1 MRPLYECVKEEKSE
15 ADKMFEELGYIEHF
29 KYAENEGYIDTETYR
44 TDSSRCMGKS
54 IIFQY
59 VDRRILMPHVINMQ
73 ELKAINQKCKELG
86 WLDE

>member
-1 MRPLYECVKEEKSE
+1 MSE

-29 KYAENEGYIDTETYR
+29 NYTENEGYVDTEIYR
-44 TDSSRCMGKS
+44 TDISHCMGKS

-59 VDRRILMPHVINMQ
+59 VDKRILMPQVINMQ
-73 ELKAINQKCKELG
+73 ELKAINQKCKEMK

>member
-1 MRPLYECVKEEKSE
+1 VKQIRCLK
-15 ADKMFEELGYIEHF
+15 KLGYIEHF
-29 KYAENEGYIDTETYR
+29 KYAENEGYIDAQTYR
-44 TDSSRCMGKS
+44 TDSSHCMGKS

-59 VDRRILMPHVINMQ
+59 VDKRILMPQVINMQ